1 MPVEEISFWSERG
14 INLAANHVNSRGNPK
29 SAPAWLIFWVDFC
42 VFEVDEVDFE
52 RQARYFLTLLYK
64 STKNTRQNDLPRS
77 FRFEISPCQ
86 HEEKPLS
93 GPQKFSQTRTPLVNR
108 VDEGGEGS
116 IYTS

>member
-1 MPVEEISFWSERG
+1 M
-14 INLAANHVNSRGNPK
+14 
-29 SAPAWLIFWVDFC
+29 APAWLISGVDFC
-42 VFEVDEVDFE
+42 VFGVAEVDFE

-64 STKNTRQNDLPRS
+64 SIKNTRQNDLPRS
-77 FRFEISPCQ
+77 FRFEIFPCQ

-93 GPQKFSQTRTPLVNR
+93 GSTKFSQARRHLENR